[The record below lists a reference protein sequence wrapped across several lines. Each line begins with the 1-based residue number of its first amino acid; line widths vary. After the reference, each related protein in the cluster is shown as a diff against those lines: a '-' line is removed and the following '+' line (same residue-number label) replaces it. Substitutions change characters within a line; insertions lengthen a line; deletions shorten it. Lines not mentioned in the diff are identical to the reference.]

1 MIRSLRNILYRI
13 PAYAGITSVLFLVS
27 FLLSFPTHAAEKYV
41 DVFERVMK
49 TGTIRCAYLPWD
61 VLFIKDPNTGNKS
74 GIFHDYVLKIGEE
87 LKLKI
92 EWTEEVTVEN
102 WPIGLDAGRYDVFCS
117 SLVPIASRARLAD
130 YSIPILYHSIRVY
143 TQADNKRFDGNL
155 ASLNDPKVTL
165 VSFDGTSLYSL
176 SKELFPNAKV
186 NSLALMADQ
195 TADMLDV
202 ATGKADALLS
212 YPSFV
217 NKFMVGNPG
226 KLREVSGIGPV
237 ATFPSVMAVKA
248 GEDRLR
254 RMIDNATRDLLNRG
268 YVEHIIS
275 KYEDPK
281 GSILRVAKPYQGSE

>member
-1 MIRSLRNILYRI
+1 MLVTRIL
-13 PAYAGITSVLFLVS
+13 V
-27 FLLSFPTHAAEKYV
+27 FLLCAFYSGHVYAAEKYA
-41 DVFERVMK
+41 DAFERVMK

-61 VLFIKDPNTGNKS
+61 VLFIKDPNTGQKS

-143 TQADNKRFDGNL
+143 TQADNKRFDNNL
-155 ASLNDPKVTL
+155 AALNDPKVTF
-165 VSFDGTSLYSL
+165 VSFDGTSLLSL
-176 SKELFPNAKV
+176 TKEVFPNAKV

-212 YPSFV
+212 YPTFV
-217 NKFMVGNPG
+217 HKFMEGNPG
-226 KLREVSGIGPV
+226 KLREVSGLGPV

-268 YVEHIIS
+268 YIEQIIS
-275 KYEDPK
+275 KYEEPE